1 MPNKATDPKQW
12 RMSRRRRSFPFYAAP
27 LAQTLVKKKTE
38 EEAKLKKPAHFPLTA
53 ECEIPYN
60 DQNEQQNL
68 PTAAA
73 TELQMMPRSSSSSTN
88 QKKVF
93 RLVHTAYTH
102 THTQT
107 DKENVLDTSAG
118 AVNENI

>member
-1 MPNKATDPKQW
+1 MADEQKKAVFSVLCGSVGPN
-12 RMSRRRRSFPFYAAP
+12 
-27 LAQTLVKKKTE
+27 VGEKKTE

-102 THTQT
+102 THTHTNWQGKRT
-107 DKENVLDTSAG
+107 WYLGWGSKRKHLDKGQLPS
-118 AVNENI
+118 